1 MPSSSTIAEIER
13 EINSLSPDEQLKLM
27 EKLARQL
34 RKSGLS
40 LTMEPDWENLYGS
53 GKDLWKA
60 EDAQEYVNSLREDR
74 M

>member
-13 EINSLSPDEQLKLM
+13 EINSLSLDEQLKLM

-40 LTMEPDWENLYGS
+40 RTMEPDWENLYGS
-53 GKDLWKA
+53 GKDLWKV

>member
-1 MPSSSTIAEIER
+1 MPSSSTIAEIEK
-13 EINSLSPDEQLKLM
+13 EINSLSPDEQLRLM

-40 LTMEPDWENLYGS
+40 LTKELDWKNLYGL
-53 GKDLWKA
+53 GKDLWNA
-60 EDAQEYVNSLREDR
+60 EDAQEYVNSMREDR

>member
-13 EINSLSPDEQLKLM
+13 EINCLSPDEQLKLM

-53 GKDLWKA
+53 GKDLWTA
-60 EDAQEYVNSLREDR
+60 EDAQEYVNSLRQDR